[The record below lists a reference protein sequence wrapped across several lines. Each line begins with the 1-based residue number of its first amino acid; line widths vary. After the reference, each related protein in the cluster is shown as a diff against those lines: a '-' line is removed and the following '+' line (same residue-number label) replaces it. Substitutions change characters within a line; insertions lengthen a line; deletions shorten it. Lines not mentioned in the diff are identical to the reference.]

1 MFISNEEKKYLFDQ
15 IKGLTSFSEALNKL
29 ESRVIFWEAKVRS
42 LEAKVDTLF
51 QIASNKPKKPKKPLT
66 AAQKAKQREYM
77 KRYKAK
83 KAAEKLALE
92 QA

>member
-1 MFISNEEKKYLFDQ
+1 MFISKDEKKYLFDQ
-15 IKGLTSFSEALNKL
+15 IKSLSKDMSLAASEITYLK
-29 ESRVIFWEAKVRS
+29 AKIKI
-42 LEAKVDTLF
+42 LDAKPAPVV
-51 QIASNKPKKPKKPLT
+51 KPKKPT
-66 AAQKAKQREYM
+66 TIAQKAKQREYM

>member
-1 MFISNEEKKYLFDQ
+1 MFISKEEKQYLFDQ
-15 IKGLTSFSEALNKL
+15 IKGLTKDMSIAASEVTFLK
-29 ESRVIFWEAKVRS
+29 AKIKV
-42 LEAKVDTLF
+42 LEAKATPAV
-51 QIASNKPKKPKKPLT
+51 APKKPT
-66 AAQKAKQREYM
+66 TIAQKAKQREYM

>member
-1 MFISNEEKKYLFDQ
+1 MFISNQEKKYLFDQ
-15 IKGLTSFSEALNKL
+15 IKALSKDMSLAASEITMI
-29 ESRVIFWEAKVRS
+29 RAKI
-42 LEAKVDTLF
+42 KVLMGAPTPVV
-51 QIASNKPKKPKKPLT
+51 KPKKPT
-66 AAQKAKQREYM
+66 TIAQKAKQREYM